1 MPRGGRAGATAN
13 LERPPA
19 IERKSV
25 QIALGLLGLLL
36 AVAVWDLAVRTEFVD
51 PIDVSSPAQVA
62 EALVDLL
69 GTATLWTDILETLKG
84 AAIGL
89 LVAAAVGIPLGTAM
103 GLIPAVDAALRP
115 TVEFLRPVPG
125 ITLIPLAILIWG
137 QSITTVWFLV
147 AVGCVWTL
155 VIQSFYAGQAIDELT
170 LDTARTLR
178 LTRRRFIW
186 SVVLPGT
193 MPYLVTGLRIALTI
207 ALIAAISVE
216 LLIGVPGLGSAIVE
230 AQNAGRLPEMYA
242 LVVIGGLLGI
252 LIQVAFS
259 GIERYFLRWHE
270 SQRKRSGE

>member
-1 MPRGGRAGATAN
+1 MPHV
-13 LERPPA
+13 ERLPL

-25 QIALGLLGLLL
+25 QILLGLLGLLL
-36 AVAVWDLAVRTEFVD
+36 ALVVWDLAVRTEFVN
-51 PIDVSSPAQVA
+51 PIDVSPPADVA
-62 EALVDLL
+62 EELIALL
-69 GTATLWTDILETLKG
+69 GTSALWSDILETLKG

-89 LVAAAVGIPLGTAM
+89 LVAAAIGIPLGTLM
-103 GLIPAVDAALRP
+103 GLIPAVNAALRP

-155 VIQSFYAGQAIDELT
+155 VIQSFYAGQAMDEVT

-242 LVVIGGLLGI
+242 LIVISGLLGI
-252 LIQVAFS
+252 LIQVVFS
-259 GIERYFLRWHE
+259 AIEKHVLRWHE
-270 SQRKRSGE
+270 SQRPGSGQ